1 MPRKAKAKAPHKPRP
16 KRSGAEQP
24 SKPKRARKQAA
35 KPTELAASTAAPR
48 CGQEDC
54 KVCNPPACNNCAS
67 CQESRKHPAWD
78 PAKHCPAAKTL
89 RAQPC
94 PNTAPAPR
102 DDDVD
107 PRKLDKKGPCFKA
120 GDDIIEIMD
129 ALDDDPT
136 KLEPSNLYA
145 LACFKDSL
153 IKSDRLDSRW
163 ASLHKIE
170 ARDDYNIDDINAN
183 QEAAIEAVVRE
194 VLFKDGSK
202 PSAEEMAKMGPLEM
216 LTVVRV
222 LSYKAP
228 ITHRTKAQSSARKA
242 AMRQSYSDEARNTFM
257 AFVEGRSWD
266 GDPRHICSTLA
277 RGKKSW
283 PKYWQEC
290 LDLLGKKERV
300 ARLTG
305 GPKRFKL
312 LLRRLR
318 EESPAWACT
327 PEMREWLRVR
337 ECQYQCIIVSTPG
350 HW

>member
-1 MPRKAKAKAPHKPRP
+1 MGKKIKTKKPQAQRP
-16 KRSGAEQP
+16 KGPGAKQAP
-24 SKPKRARKQAA
+24 RRASTRVRKQAA
-35 KPTELAASTAAPR
+35 KPTELAAPAAQR

-54 KVCNPPACNNCAS
+54 KVCNPQPCNNCSLCKA
-67 CQESRKHPAWD
+67 SRKPTAG
-78 PAKHCPAAKTL
+78 HCHRAIEL
-89 RAQPC
+89 RQKPC
-94 PNTAPAPR
+94 PNMAPAPR
-102 DDDVD
+102 DDGVD
-107 PRKLDKKGPCFKA
+107 PRKLDKQGPYFKA
-120 GDDIIEIMD
+120 STEITGVMD
-129 ALDDDPT
+129 ALADPT
-136 KLEPSNLYA
+136 KLEPSDLYA
-145 LACFKDSL
+145 LGCFKHSL
-153 IKSDRLDSRW
+153 DVSGRLDARW
-163 ASLHKIE
+163 ASLDKIK
-170 ARDDYNIDDINAN
+170 ARDDYDIDDINAN

-283 PKYWQEC
+283 PKYRQEC

>member
-1 MPRKAKAKAPHKPRP
+1 M
-16 KRSGAEQP
+16 
-24 SKPKRARKQAA
+24 
-35 KPTELAASTAAPR
+35 
-48 CGQEDC
+48 
-54 KVCNPPACNNCAS
+54 
-67 CQESRKHPAWD
+67 
-78 PAKHCPAAKTL
+78 
-89 RAQPC
+89 
-94 PNTAPAPR
+94 APAPR
-102 DDDVD
+102 DDGVD
-107 PRKLDKKGPCFKA
+107 PRKLDKKGPYFKA
-120 GDDIIEIMD
+120 STEITGVMD
-129 ALDDDPT
+129 ALADPT
-136 KLEPSNLYA
+136 KLEPSDLYA
-145 LACFKDSL
+145 LGCFKHSL
-153 IKSDRLDSRW
+153 DVSGRLDARW
-163 ASLHKIE
+163 ASLDKIK
-170 ARDDYNIDDINAN
+170 ARDDYDIDDINAN

>member
-1 MPRKAKAKAPHKPRP
+1 MGKKIKTKKPQAQRP
-16 KRSGAEQP
+16 KGPGAKQAP
-24 SKPKRARKQAA
+24 RRASTRVRKQAA
-35 KPTELAASTAAPR
+35 KPTELAAPAAQR

-54 KVCNPPACNNCAS
+54 KVCNPQPCNNCSLCKA
-67 CQESRKHPAWD
+67 SRKPTAG
-78 PAKHCPAAKTL
+78 HCHRAIEL
-89 RAQPC
+89 RQKPC
-94 PNTAPAPR
+94 PNMAPAPR
-102 DDDVD
+102 DDGVD
-107 PRKLDKKGPCFKA
+107 PRKLDKKGPYFKA
-120 GDDIIEIMD
+120 STEITGVMD
-129 ALDDDPT
+129 ALADPT
-136 KLEPSNLYA
+136 KLEPSDLYA
-145 LACFKDSL
+145 LGCFKHSL
-153 IKSDRLDSRW
+153 DVSGRLDARW
-163 ASLHKIE
+163 ASLDKIK
-170 ARDDYNIDDINAN
+170 ARDDYDIDDINAN

>member
-1 MPRKAKAKAPHKPRP
+1 MGKKIKTKKPQAQRP
-16 KRSGAEQP
+16 KGPGAKQAP
-24 SKPKRARKQAA
+24 RRASTRVRKQAA
-35 KPTELAASTAAPR
+35 KPTELAAPAAQR

-54 KVCNPPACNNCAS
+54 KVCNPQPCNNCSLCKA
-67 CQESRKHPAWD
+67 SRKPTAG
-78 PAKHCPAAKTL
+78 HCHRAIEL
-89 RAQPC
+89 RQKPC
-94 PNTAPAPR
+94 PNTPPAPR
-102 DDDVD
+102 DDGVD
-107 PRKLDKKGPCFKA
+107 PRKLDKKGPYFKA
-120 GDDIIEIMD
+120 STEITGVMD
-129 ALDDDPT
+129 ALADPT
-136 KLEPSNLYA
+136 KLEPSDLYA
-145 LACFKDSL
+145 LGCFKHSL
-153 IKSDRLDSRW
+153 DVSGRLDARW
-163 ASLHKIE
+163 ASLDKIK
-170 ARDDYNIDDINAN
+170 ARDDYDIDDINAN

>member
-1 MPRKAKAKAPHKPRP
+1 MGKKIKTKKPQAQRP
-16 KRSGAEQP
+16 KGPGAKQAP
-24 SKPKRARKQAA
+24 RRASTRVRKQAA
-35 KPTELAASTAAPR
+35 KPTELAAPAAQR

-54 KVCNPPACNNCAS
+54 KVCNPQPCNNCSLCKA
-67 CQESRKHPAWD
+67 SRKPTAG
-78 PAKHCPAAKTL
+78 HCHRAIEL
-89 RAQPC
+89 RQKPC
-94 PNTAPAPR
+94 PNMAPAPR
-102 DDDVD
+102 DDGVD
-107 PRKLDKKGPCFKA
+107 PRKLDKKGPHFKA
-120 GDDIIEIMD
+120 SDDIIEIMD
-129 ALDDDPT
+129 ALANST
-136 KLEPSNLYA
+136 KLESEDVYA

-153 IKSDRLDSRW
+153 KKSGRLDARW
-163 ASLHKIE
+163 ASLAKIK
-170 ARDDYNIDDINAN
+170 ARDDYDIDDINAN

-337 ECQYQCIIVSTPG
+337 ECQYQCIIGSTPG

>member
-202 PSAEEMAKMGPLEM
+202 PSAEEMARMGPLEM

-222 LSYKAP
+222 QSYIAP
-228 ITHRTKAQSSARKA
+228 MIYRTRAQIRPKTAAIAQSHSDQAR
-242 AMRQSYSDEARNTFM
+242 DTFV
-257 AFVEGRSWD
+257 AIVEGRKYD
-266 GDPRHICSTLA
+266 GVHVATALA
-277 RGKKSW
+277 RKKDEPW
-283 PKYWQEC
+283 PKYWWRS
-290 LDLLGKKERV
+290 LDLLKEKIYH
-300 ARLTG
+300 LTG
-305 GPKRFKL
+305 ARKRFYRL
-312 LLRRLR
+312 L
-318 EESPAWACT
+318 ESVRNGAAVWVCR
-327 PEMREWLRVR
+327 PEMRAWLEERQ
-337 ECQYQCIIVSTPG
+337 CQYQRMMVC
-350 HW
+350 

>member
-1 MPRKAKAKAPHKPRP
+1 MGKKIKTKKPQAQRP
-16 KRSGAEQP
+16 KGPGAKQAP
-24 SKPKRARKQAA
+24 RRASTRVRKQAA
-35 KPTELAASTAAPR
+35 KPTELAAPAAQR

-54 KVCNPPACNNCAS
+54 KVCNPQPCNNCSLCKA
-67 CQESRKHPAWD
+67 SRKPTAG
-78 PAKHCPAAKTL
+78 HCHRAIEL
-89 RAQPC
+89 RQKPC
-94 PNTAPAPR
+94 PNMAPAPR
-102 DDDVD
+102 GDGVD
-107 PRKLDKKGPCFKA
+107 PRKLDKKGPYFKA
-120 GDDIIEIMD
+120 STEITGVMD
-129 ALDDDPT
+129 ALADPT
-136 KLEPSNLYA
+136 KLEPSDLYA
-145 LACFKDSL
+145 LGCFKHSL
-153 IKSDRLDSRW
+153 DVSGRLDARW
-163 ASLHKIE
+163 ASLDKIK
-170 ARDDYNIDDINAN
+170 ARDDYDIDDINAN

>member
-1 MPRKAKAKAPHKPRP
+1 MGKKIKTKKPQAQRP
-16 KRSGAEQP
+16 KGPGAKQAP
-24 SKPKRARKQAA
+24 RRASTRVRKQAA
-35 KPTELAASTAAPR
+35 KPTELAAPAAQR

-54 KVCNPPACNNCAS
+54 KVCNPQPCNNCSLCKA
-67 CQESRKHPAWD
+67 SRKPTAG
-78 PAKHCPAAKTL
+78 HCHRAIEL
-89 RAQPC
+89 RQKPC
-94 PNTAPAPR
+94 PNMAPAPR
-102 DDDVD
+102 DDGVD
-107 PRKLDKKGPCFKA
+107 PRKLDKKGPYFKA

-202 PSAEEMAKMGPLEM
+202 PSAEEMARMGPLEM

>member
-107 PRKLDKKGPCFKA
+107 PRKLDKKGPYFKA
-120 GDDIIEIMD
+120 STEITGVMD
-129 ALDDDPT
+129 ALADPT
-136 KLEPSNLYA
+136 KLEPSDLYA
-145 LACFKDSL
+145 LACFKDGL
-153 IKSDRLDSRW
+153 KKSGRLDARW
-163 ASLHKIE
+163 AFLAKIK
-170 ARDDYNIDDINAN
+170 ARGDYDVDDINADDGA
-183 QEAAIEAVVRE
+183 QKAIEAAVRG
-194 VLFKDGSK
+194 VHFKGGSK
-202 PSAEEMAKMGPLEM
+202 PSVEEMSKMGPLEM
-216 LTVVRV
+216 RTVVRV
-222 LSYKAP
+222 LSYIASWE
-228 ITHRTKAQSSARKA
+228 HRTKAQMKGRQPLGAPLSDQARG
-242 AMRQSYSDEARNTFM
+242 
-257 AFVEGRSWD
+257 AFVALVEGRKYD
-266 GDPRHICSTLA
+266 GVHVCTSLA
-277 RGKKSW
+277 RSENEPW
-283 PKYWQEC
+283 SKYWQGC
-290 LDLLGKKERV
+290 LHLLNGGNRS
-300 ARLTG
+300 LTG
-305 GPKRFKL
+305 ARKRFHEL
-312 LLRRLR
+312 LASLRHGRAIWVCR
-318 EESPAWACT
+318 
-327 PEMREWLRVR
+327 PEMRAWLKERQ
-337 ECQYQCIIVSTPG
+337 CQYQRMMVSTTC